1 MLGMNGGGGGG
12 SGSGW
17 TASSSSAT
25 TTAKLPAN
33 TSCSGKSDT
42 APSSTLSNN
51 NNKCG
56 GVSRSG
62 GSALVGGPY
71 ASLLLEDK
79 KRQEELDK
87 LLAGLDKLSETL
99 PDLSLNSSSA
109 NGVNLKLKSA
119 SDEVRNS
126 GDRLPIP
133 QSLSANAEP
142 RGESPDEKNV
152 RPSEIVSSLKRSANM
167 ANIATESNQQPY
179 HARMDSK
186 PFSYIR
192 SSFGS
197 SFIHL
202 ELLFIFNPIY
212 IDKWNIKM
220 INTNS

>member
-17 TASSSSAT
+17 TASSSSSAT

-192 SSFGS
+192 SSFVS
-197 SFIHL
+197 SFKQMG
-202 ELLFIFNPIY
+202 LLFAFQSNLY
-212 IDKWNIKM
+212 
-220 INTNS
+220 

>member
-1 MLGMNGGGGGG
+1 M
-12 SGSGW
+12 
-17 TASSSSAT
+17 
-25 TTAKLPAN
+25 
-33 TSCSGKSDT
+33 
-42 APSSTLSNN
+42 
-51 NNKCG
+51 
-56 GVSRSG
+56 SRSG
-62 GSALVGGPY
+62 GSSALVGGPY

-109 NGVNLKLKSA
+109 SATNGVNLKLKSA

-133 QSLSANAEP
+133 QSLSANVEP
-142 RGESPDEKNV
+142 RGESPDENNV

-192 SSFGS
+192 SSFVS
-197 SFIHL
+197 SFKHL
-202 ELLFIFNPIY
+202 GLLFTFQSNFYWI
-212 IDKWNIKM
+212 M
-220 INTNS
+220 INRT

>member
-17 TASSSSAT
+17 TASSSSSAT

-42 APSSTLSNN
+42 APSLSTLSNN
-51 NNKCG
+51 NNKCGG

-192 SSFGS
+192 SSFVS
-197 SFIHL
+197 SFKQMG
-202 ELLFIFNPIY
+202 LLFAFQSNLY
-212 IDKWNIKM
+212 
-220 INTNS
+220 

>member
-1 MLGMNGGGGGG
+1 MLGMNGGGGG

-17 TASSSSAT
+17 TASSSAT

-42 APSSTLSNN
+42 APSSTLSNNN

-109 NGVNLKLKSA
+109 SATNGVNLKLKSA

-126 GDRLPIP
+126 GERLPIP
-133 QSLSANAEP
+133 QSLSANVEP
-142 RGESPDEKNV
+142 RGESPDENNV

-192 SSFGS
+192 SSFVS
-197 SFIHL
+197 SFKHL
-202 ELLFIFNPIY
+202 GLLFTFQSNFYWI
-212 IDKWNIKM
+212 M
-220 INTNS
+220 INGTSK

>member
-17 TASSSSAT
+17 TASSSSSAT

-99 PDLSLNSSSA
+99 PDLSLTSSSA

-192 SSFGS
+192 SSFVS
-197 SFIHL
+197 SFKQMG
-202 ELLFIFNPIY
+202 LLFAFQSNLY
-212 IDKWNIKM
+212 
-220 INTNS
+220 

>member
-1 MLGMNGGGGGG
+1 M
-12 SGSGW
+12 
-17 TASSSSAT
+17 
-25 TTAKLPAN
+25 
-33 TSCSGKSDT
+33 
-42 APSSTLSNN
+42 
-51 NNKCG
+51 
-56 GVSRSG
+56 SRSG

-133 QSLSANAEP
+133 SANAEP
-142 RGESPDEKNV
+142 RGESPDENNV

-192 SSFGS
+192 SSFVS
-197 SFIHL
+197 SFKHMG
-202 ELLFIFNPIY
+202 LLFAFQSNLY
-212 IDKWNIKM
+212 
-220 INTNS
+220 

>member
-1 MLGMNGGGGGG
+1 MLGMNGGGGG

-99 PDLSLNSSSA
+99 PDLSLNSSA
-109 NGVNLKLKSA
+109 TNGVNLKLKSA

-133 QSLSANAEP
+133 QSLSANVEP
-142 RGESPDEKNV
+142 RGESPDENNV

-192 SSFGS
+192 SSFVS
-197 SFIHL
+197 SFKHL
-202 ELLFIFNPIY
+202 GLLFTFQSNFYWI
-212 IDKWNIKM
+212 M
-220 INTNS
+220 INGTRK

>member
-1 MLGMNGGGGGG
+1 MLGMNGGGGG

-17 TASSSSAT
+17 TASSSAT

-42 APSSTLSNN
+42 APSSTLSNNN

-109 NGVNLKLKSA
+109 AATNGVNLKLKSA

-133 QSLSANAEP
+133 QSLSANVEP
-142 RGESPDEKNV
+142 RGESPDENNV

-192 SSFGS
+192 SSFVS
-197 SFIHL
+197 SFKHL
-202 ELLFIFNPIY
+202 GLLFTFQSNFFWI
-212 IDKWNIKM
+212 M
-220 INTNS
+220 INGT

>member
-1 MLGMNGGGGGG
+1 MLGMNGGGGG

-17 TASSSSAT
+17 TASSSAT

-109 NGVNLKLKSA
+109 TALNGVNLKLKSA

-133 QSLSANAEP
+133 QSLSANVEP
-142 RGESPDEKNV
+142 RGESPDENNV

-192 SSFGS
+192 SSFVS
-197 SFIHL
+197 SFKHL
-202 ELLFIFNPIY
+202 GLLFTFQSNFYWI
-212 IDKWNIKM
+212 M
-220 INTNS
+220 INRT